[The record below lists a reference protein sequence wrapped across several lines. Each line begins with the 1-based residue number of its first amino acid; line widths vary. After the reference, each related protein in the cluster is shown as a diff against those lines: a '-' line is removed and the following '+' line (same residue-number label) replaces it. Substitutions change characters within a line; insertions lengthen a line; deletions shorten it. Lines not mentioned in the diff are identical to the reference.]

1 MSAPDSSSTAQ
12 LQADALVEE
21 IRLKVAA
28 QRRELLD
35 AAGRECDE
43 IRDRAK
49 VKARRQLRRAIEEL
63 RALERQRRQQVRA
76 ELETA
81 ARHRASTR
89 ALEALS
95 AAWPRLSAA
104 LSRRWSDADARSRW
118 LDAQLALAQSRLPA
132 GAWVLRHPAH
142 WGADESAALRA
153 LLAARGVADARLEPD
168 SEVDVGLVIEADG
181 ARLDSTSRALLADRG
196 FVEAALLAA
205 LDETAARRPH
215 RDE

>member
-1 MSAPDSSSTAQ
+1 MSAPDSSSTAR

-21 IRLKVAA
+21 IRLQVAA

-35 AAGRECDE
+35 VAERECDE

-63 RALERQRRQQVRA
+63 RALEHQRQQQVRA
-76 ELETA
+76 ELQTA
-81 ARHRASTR
+81 ARHRASTQ
-89 ALEALS
+89 ALEAL
-95 AAWPRLSAA
+95 AAGWPRLPDA
-104 LSRRWSDADARSRW
+104 LARRWRDAGARKRW

-132 GAWVLRHPAH
+132 AGWVLRHPAD
-142 WGADESAALRA
+142 WGADDAAALRA
-153 LLAARGVADARLEPD
+153 LLAARGIADARLQPD
-168 SEVDVGLVIEADG
+168 SEVDAGLVIEADG
-181 ARLDSTSRALLADRG
+181 ARLDSTPRALLADRG

-205 LDETAARRPH
+205 LDEAAAGRPH

>member
-35 AAGRECDE
+35 AAGHECDE

-95 AAWPRLSAA
+95 AAWPRLSDA
-104 LSRRWSDADARSRW
+104 LARRWSDADARSRW

-132 GAWVLRHPAH
+132 GVWVLRHPAH
-142 WGADESAALRA
+142 WGADEAAALRA
-153 LLAARGVADARLEPD
+153 LLAARGIADARVQPD